1 MLYIFLKNIL
11 ESVISNYKCPEC
23 GSQTNA
29 EQLNILGISSRW
41 IDLHLVCSVCGIHS
55 QLSAEVNTMAS
66 ELLSTE
72 DGKKFFD
79 EFIKNGG
86 TISPKMINKKNLNA
100 KWINE
105 ADIAKI
111 DNDIKNAK
119 TIEDLMK

>member
-11 ESVISNYKCPEC
+11 ESVISNYKCPDC

-41 IDLHLVCSVCGIHS
+41 IDIHLVCSVCGIHS

-72 DGKKFFD
+72 DGKKFFE
-79 EFIKNGG
+79 EFMKNGG
-86 TISPKMINKKNLNA
+86 TMNAKMINKKNINK
-100 KWINE
+100 KWIN
-105 ADIAKI
+105 ADDIAKI
-111 DNDIKNAK
+111 DKDIKNAK